1 MGCRLRAASIAVS
14 LAAGISVGCRAP
26 PPLEHKDGG
35 GSKAASS
42 LRPAGRLP
50 PPASAFLF
58 DSSLFA
64 IKAPPRAGDW
74 VQSHREP
81 QQSFAEYVRNAP
93 ARPTAERRA
102 IVLQPLGTFTRR
114 ETALVYAMRD
124 YLAAFFQLETRVASP
139 LPLPAFGMR
148 KEEEDHDDPVQYRT
162 DVINERLLAPRLPAD
177 AVCYLGITVADL
189 YPDPSWNY
197 VFGMASLE
205 KRVGVYSLARYGPAF
220 NHQPDDPSAE
230 ALLLRR
236 ALLVV
241 AHETAHMFS
250 LPHCRR
256 YECLMNGVNSL
267 AELDRGTPWLC
278 PDCLRKLQWNTGMDL
293 LAHYR
298 ALRTFYAERR
308 LPDQVD
314 WLDRRLS
321 ALSLEPRRT
330 APP

>member
-1 MGCRLRAASIAVS
+1 MGSRLRAASVVVF
-14 LAAGISVGCRAP
+14 LATGISLGCRAP
-26 PPLEHKDGG
+26 PPRGHNDGG
-35 GSKAASS
+35 GSKATSAP
-42 LRPAGRLP
+42 RPAGRALP
-50 PPASAFLF
+50 PANAFLF
-58 DSSLFA
+58 DARLFA
-64 IKAPPRAGDW
+64 VKAPPRPGDW
-74 VQSHREP
+74 VLSHREP
-81 QQSFAEYVRNAP
+81 QQSFDQYVRNVP

-102 IVLQPLGTFTRR
+102 IVLQPLGTFSRR
-114 ETALVYAMRD
+114 EAALLHTLRD
-124 YLAAFFQLETRVASP
+124 YLAAFFQMETRVATP

-148 KEEEDHDDPVQYRT
+148 QEDDDPVQYRT

-177 AVCYLGITVADL
+177 AVCYLGITMADL

-197 VFGMASLE
+197 VFGMASLAE
-205 KRVGVYSLARYGPAF
+205 RVGVYSLARYGPAF
-220 NHQPDDPSAE
+220 NHQPDDPSAQ

-267 AELDRGTPWLC
+267 PELDRGTPWLC
-278 PDCLRKLQWNTGMDL
+278 PDCLRKLEWNVGLDL

-298 ALRTFYAERR
+298 DLRAFYAEHRM
-308 LPDQVD
+308 PDQVD

-321 ALSLEPRRT
+321 ELHAELHPV
-330 APP
+330 PQP